1 LLLNELAQ
9 WAVLL
14 ALAVFVVGLTRQLG
28 DFLIPPRERVEQ
40 SYGPGL
46 GVRLPAALLP
56 EPERTRLIALM
67 DERGSEWAA
76 VLVVSGEC
84 TRCSELLER
93 LVDEGAPS
101 GVPVVGLSMTSDETH
116 RSLLNQ
122 AVDIAMVDPESLD
135 AENLHVKPFVLV
147 VDRDLVV
154 RHKQLAFDL
163 REVARTYGAKG
174 SLDEVGDPLVTRGAG
189 SQDELT
195 IVRAGG

>member
-1 LLLNELAQ
+1 MLLNELAQ

-40 SYGPGL
+40 SYGPGV
-46 GVRLPAALLP
+46 GARLPAALLP
-56 EPERTRLIALM
+56 EPERARLTALM
-67 DERGSEWAA
+67 VERDSEWAA

-84 TRCSELLER
+84 TRCGELLER

-101 GVPVVGLSMTSDETH
+101 GVPVVGLSMTSEEAH
-116 RSLLNQ
+116 RSLLDQ
-122 AVDIAMVDPESLD
+122 AVDIAIVDPESLD
-135 AENLHVKPFVLV
+135 AQNLHVKPFALV

-174 SLDEVGDPLVTRGAG
+174 SLEESDDSLMAPATGP
-189 SQDELT
+189 QNELT
-195 IVRAGG
+195 IVRGGG